1 MENRENKKI
10 IKIKDDICSHDCSV
24 FPDTNNLRFVRNRVE
39 NGYVE
44 IADDDIVIYT
54 DTSLHTANNTKSK
67 KKIALLI
74 ESPEIHKQY
83 YEYIEQNNNSF
94 DIVLTFS
101 KKLLDKGENYKMN
114 LHGTTWIHKAYQN
127 IYTKNK
133 FCSFIFSNKIQT
145 SGHQLRHR
153 LSLILKNTNIV
164 MYGPGYNPL
173 PHLTTRNF
181 DKDHCGA
188 GISNQKYVGLKDYMF
203 SIVIENCKEDYYFTE
218 KLVDCFLTGTIPIYY
233 GCPSIHKFF
242 NANGILSFTT
252 VDECIHILN
261 TLSPKKYEELLP
273 YIQENFET
281 AKQYL
286 LFTANETHILDIL

>member
-1 MENRENKKI
+1 MENRENQKI
-10 IKIKDDICSHDCSV
+10 VKIKDDICSHDCSV
-24 FPDTNNLRFVRNRVE
+24 FPDTNNLRFIRNRVE
-39 NGYVE
+39 NGD
-44 IADDDIVIYT
+44 IQILDDDIVIYT
-54 DTSLHTANNTKSK
+54 DTSLHKSINIKSK
-67 KKIALLI
+67 KKIALLV
-74 ESPEIHKQY
+74 ESPEIHKRY

-101 KKLLDKGENYKMN
+101 KNLLDKGENYKMN
-114 LHGTTWIHKAYQN
+114 LFGTTWIHQAYQN
-127 IYTKNK
+127 IYTKSK

-145 SGHQLRHR
+145 SGHHLRHR

-164 MYGPGYNPL
+164 IYGPGYNPL

-188 GISNQKYVGLKDYMF
+188 GISNQKVLGLKDYMF
-203 SIVIENCKEDYYFTE
+203 TIVIENCKEDYYFTE

-252 VDECIHILN
+252 IDECIHILN

-286 LFTANETHILDIL
+286 LFTANESHILDIL